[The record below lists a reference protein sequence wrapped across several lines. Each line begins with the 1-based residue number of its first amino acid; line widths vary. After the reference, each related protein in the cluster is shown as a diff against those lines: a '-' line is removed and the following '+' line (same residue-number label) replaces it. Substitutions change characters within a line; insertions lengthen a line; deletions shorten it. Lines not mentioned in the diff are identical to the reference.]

1 MAEREVDQRA
11 EQLARGSQTESI
23 AAVLAQE
30 RDDLLDRWL
39 RATRAQPFHTGHPSR
54 AVSDHIPALF
64 DALVALLE
72 RNAGPSAPMD
82 DPAIVRAAED
92 HARARFRQGL
102 AASDIVTEFR
112 LLRQEIGGVLRN
124 RLPPTVSTPD
134 VVGTQ
139 LLVHDAL
146 DGASAIGL
154 SLLSREVEE
163 LREDVLATT
172 LHDIQQPVTAIRGNI
187 QLALRNLR
195 ASYPDRAHIGEML
208 RRAEGETDRI
218 VALLGALNEVSRLAL
233 GRLEVRSGPV
243 DLMQLIVAQLDRF
256 DPATRA
262 RIAVVSEPELDTSGS
277 WDALLL
283 DRVLSNLLSNA
294 IKYSTAPSPI
304 TIGLAGD
311 VRQLHLWVR
320 DQGIGLAPDEVGE
333 LFRRYG
339 RGRIARASGIGGLGL
354 GLYLSHGFVA
364 GHGGRMW
371 AESDGPGRGTTVHV
385 LLPRRTGAALA
396 GD

>member
-11 EQLARGSQTESI
+11 EQLARGSETASI

-30 RDDLLDRWL
+30 RDELLDRWL
-39 RATRAQPFHTGHPSR
+39 RATRAQPFHAGRPSR

-64 DALVALLE
+64 DALVALLG
-72 RNAGPSAPMD
+72 RNAGSAAPMA
-82 DPAIVRAAED
+82 DPAIERAAQA

-112 LLRQEIGGVLRN
+112 LLRQEIGGVLRT
-124 RLPPTVSTPD
+124 RLPPTASTPD
-134 VVGTQ
+134 LVGAQ
-139 LLVHDAL
+139 LIVHDAL
-146 DGASAIGL
+146 DGASAVGL

-163 LREDVLATT
+163 VREDVLATT

-195 ASYPDRAHIGEML
+195 ASNPDRAHIAELL

-218 VALLGALNEVSRLAL
+218 VSLLGALNEISRLAL
-233 GRLEVRSGPV
+233 GRLEVRPGPV
-243 DLMQLIVAQLDRF
+243 DLMPLIQAQLDRF

-262 RIAVVSEPELDTSGS
+262 RIAVVSEPELDTRGN
-277 WDALLL
+277 WDALLV

-294 IKYSTAPSPI
+294 IKYSTAPMPI

-320 DQGIGLAPDEVGE
+320 DQGIGLAPDELGE

-339 RGRIARASGIGGLGL
+339 RGRSARASGIGGLGL

-371 AESDGPGRGTTVHV
+371 AESDGPGRGATVHV
-385 LLPRRTGAALA
+385 LLPRYTGAALS

>member
-1 MAEREVDQRA
+1 
-11 EQLARGSQTESI
+11 
-23 AAVLAQE
+23 
-30 RDDLLDRWL
+30 
-39 RATRAQPFHTGHPSR
+39 
-54 AVSDHIPALF
+54 VSDHIPTLF

-72 RNAGPSAPMD
+72 RRQGPSAPMD
-82 DPAIVRAAED
+82 DPTIVRAAED
-92 HARARFRQGL
+92 HARTRFRQGL

-112 LLRQEIGGVLRN
+112 LLRQEIGRVLRE
-124 RLPPTVSTPD
+124 RVPPSISAPD
-134 VVGTQ
+134 VLGAQ

-163 LREDVLATT
+163 VREDVLATT

-187 QLALRNLR
+187 QLALRYLR
-195 ASYPDRAHIGEML
+195 TSNPDPVRIGDIL
-208 RRAEGETDRI
+208 RRADAETDRI

-233 GRLEVRSGPV
+233 GRLELRLGPV
-243 DLMQLIVAQLDRF
+243 DLMQLIDAQLDRL
-256 DPATRA
+256 DPETRGRIGLA
-262 RIAVVSEPELDTSGS
+262 REPDVDTSGF
-277 WDALLL
+277 WDALLV
-283 DRVLSNLLSNA
+283 DRVLSNLVSNA
-294 IKYSTAPSPI
+294 VKYSTSPTPI

-311 VRQLHLWVR
+311 TRQLHLWVR
-320 DQGIGLAPDEVGE
+320 DQGIGLAPDELGE

-339 RGRIARASGIGGLGL
+339 RGRSAQASGIGGLGL

-385 LLPRRTGAALA
+385 LLPRRSGDALNA
-396 GD
+396 D

>member
-1 MAEREVDQRA
+1 MAEPDIDLRA
-11 EQLARGSQTESI
+11 EQLARGSQTGPI
-23 AAVLAQE
+23 AAVLAEE
-30 RDDLLDRWL
+30 RDRLLERWL
-39 RATRAQPFHTGHPSR
+39 RVTRAQPFHVGHPSR
-54 AVSDHIPALF
+54 AVSDHIPTLF

-72 RNAGPSAPMD
+72 RSQGPSAPMD
-82 DPAIVRAAED
+82 DPTIIRAAED
-92 HARARFRQGL
+92 HARTRFRQGL

-112 LLRQEIGGVLRN
+112 LLRQEIGRVLRE
-124 RLPPTVSTPD
+124 RLPPSISTPD
-134 VVGTQ
+134 VLGAQ

-163 LREDVLATT
+163 VREDVLATT

-195 ASYPDRAHIGEML
+195 ASNPDPVRVGDIL
-208 RRAEGETDRI
+208 RRADDETDRI
-218 VALLGALNEVSRLAL
+218 VTLLGALNEVSRLAL
-233 GRLEVRSGPV
+233 GRLELRLGPV
-243 DLMQLIVAQLDRF
+243 DLMQLIDAQLDRL
-256 DPATRA
+256 DPETRGRITLA
-262 RIAVVSEPELDTSGS
+262 REPEVDTDGF
-277 WDALLL
+277 WDALLV
-283 DRVLSNLLSNA
+283 DRVLSNLVSNA
-294 IKYSTAPSPI
+294 VKYSTPPTPI

-311 VRQLHLWVR
+311 ARQLHLWVR
-320 DQGIGLAPDEVGE
+320 DQGIGLAPDELGE

-339 RGRIARASGIGGLGL
+339 RGRSAQASGIGGLGL

-371 AESDGPGRGTTVHV
+371 AESGGPGRGTTVHV
-385 LLPRRTGAALA
+385 LLPRHPRDPLN